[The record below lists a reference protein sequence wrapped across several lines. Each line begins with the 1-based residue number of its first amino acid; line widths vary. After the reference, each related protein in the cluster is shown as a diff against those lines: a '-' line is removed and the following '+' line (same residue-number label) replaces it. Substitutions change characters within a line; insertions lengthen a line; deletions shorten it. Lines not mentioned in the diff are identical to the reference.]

1 MKKQKTFTKETEETL
16 LQLITRELQEEY
28 SYQVDTGENDLW
40 YVKKLLKAE
49 IEIYNTLNRGGIESM
64 VYNTIIQEDLEKYGL
79 TLEDLYKEG
88 NYE

>member
-1 MKKQKTFTKETEETL
+1 MRKQKTFTKETEETL

-49 IEIYNTLNRGGIESM
+49 IEIYNIIDKGGIDTY
-64 VYNTIIQEDLEKYGL
+64 VHNTIIEEDLQKYGNL
-79 TLEDLYKEG
+79 TIKDLYE
-88 NYE
+88 E